1 MYGHKKQL
9 FGGFIMLKIII
20 TGFVIGL
27 LIRVI
32 GGLCGYE
39 FEESGETDDEYRE
52 RVRQQEEYDR
62 EQSYWSAG
70 FYD

>member
-1 MYGHKKQL
+1 
-9 FGGFIMLKIII
+9 MLEIII
-20 TGFVIGL
+20 TAFVIGL
-27 LIRVI
+27 LIRLI
-32 GGLCGYE
+32 GASFGYE
-39 FEESGETDDEYRE
+39 FEESGETDDEYRD